1 MRGLTFSYSNLYC
14 CYRRCCPKLLKFF
27 GLRKFKKSCKIFVVS
42 DERQKLHNVRKLII
56 FIIYNLNFG
65 TAFSWPTWPG
75 VAARWKNQNIVFL
88 NVIETRLHS
97 WWGAFDLSSKYNFTQ
112 TRIHIIFILSLQN
125 SLKYNSYQQYN
136 TKKCVSN

>member
-1 MRGLTFSYSNLYC
+1 MWRTGTIGKTIDVKFRINNT
-14 CYRRCCPKLLKFF
+14 RRTRIFF
-27 GLRKFKKSCKIFVVS
+27 RLSGSLSFENWPFLSSKIRTLVQSLADQLVHGALRC
-42 DERQKLHNVRKLII
+42 L
-56 FIIYNLNFG
+56 
-65 TAFSWPTWPG
+65 P
-75 VAARWKNQNIVFL
+75 AAWWKNQNIVFL

-97 WWGAFDLSSKYNFTQ
+97 WWGAFDLSFKYNFTQ